1 MTILERALSER
12 VDELVLSHRRRPF
25 RSTMGTKAAIAELIE
40 RNEGLELA
48 IHKLAVEVERL
59 SALQEG
65 EDSARSLERS
75 ANH

>member
-1 MTILERALSER
+1 MTILDKALSER
-12 VDELVLSHRRRPF
+12 VDELVTSHRRRPF

-48 IHKLAVEVERL
+48 IRRLAAEVELL

-65 EDSARSLERS
+65 EDPARRLARS